1 MEELE
6 NQIQNLKAR
15 VSEHPGD
22 NIADRGFAQEVESL
36 ISAFYDDIG
45 EIKNIGIKSLF
56 DLFIIKALY
65 VDRGSTDP
73 NVIDYLSSLMT
84 GFLFVR
90 ELFPLGPETRRY
102 GLLLSDILEEMQNL
116 THFQNL
122 FEAYRKFGD
131 YSLFITGI
139 FPASLRRLRHRYGR
153 RIKARDVPMVDVRYH
168 MLTGKRFYMM
178 AAEHRLAE
186 ETQLRPLLSKLS
198 SYFEV
203 YMEALNDVSD
213 KYILGFDM
221 NLIADKMLDNF
232 NLYRR
237 TGERKYLEN
246 AQKYAAILKVDR
258 ATFPSL
264 FRIRRRRARPTI
276 L

>member
-6 NQIQNLKAR
+6 IQIQNLKAR
-15 VSEHPGD
+15 MIEHPGI
-22 NIADRGFAQEVESL
+22 NIANRAFTQEVDSL

-73 NVIDYLSSLMT
+73 NVIDYLSNLMG
-84 GFLFVR
+84 GFLFSR
-90 ELFPLGPETRRY
+90 EFFPLGPETRRY
-102 GLLLSDILEEMQNL
+102 GLLLTDILEEMQNL

-131 YSLFITGI
+131 YSLFITV
-139 FPASLRRLRHRYGR
+139 FPASLRRMRHRYGR
-153 RIKARDVPMVDVRYH
+153 RMKARDVPVVDIRDH
-168 MLTGKRFYMM
+168 MLTGQRFYMM

-186 ETQLRPLLSKLS
+186 ETQQRPLLSKLS
-198 SYFEV
+198 NYFQV

-232 NLYRR
+232 NLYRS
-237 TGERKYLEN
+237 TGDRKYMEN
-246 AQKYAAILKVDR
+246 AQKYAALLKVDR

-264 FRIRRRRARPTI
+264 FRMRRRRAKPTI